1 MAITVLIKRKVPP
14 GKEEELVALYR
25 EMRTAALTKKG
36 YIGGETL
43 KRVDVDGQV
52 LVISKW
58 RDADDWTRW
67 LVSRERRVFQERID
81 ALTSS
86 ETKFEMY
93 MH

>member
-1 MAITVLIKRKVPP
+1 MRVAVL
-14 GKEEELVALYR
+14 G
-25 EMRTAALTKKG
+25 KKG

-58 RDADDWTRW
+58 CEVDDWTKW
-67 LVSRERRVFQERID
+67 LVTKERRVFQERID
-81 ALTSS
+81 TLTSA
-86 ETKFEMY
+86 ETKFEIY

>member
-1 MAITVLIKRKVPP
+1 MSVTVLIKRKVPP
-14 GKEEELVALYR
+14 GKEGELVALYR
-25 EMRTAALTKKG
+25 EMRVAALGKKG

-58 RDADDWTRW
+58 REVDDWTKW
-67 LVSRERRVFQERID
+67 LVSKERRVFQERID
-81 ALTSS
+81 TLTSA
-86 ETKFEMY
+86 EAKFEIY